1 MPLFRAGLVFFG
13 VVYLLQGA
21 ILAYISNF
29 QKSFLV
35 NHQVTP
41 KQIGALTSAM
51 LIPFILKIFIG
62 ALSDRVR
69 IGNLGRR
76 KPYLILGLLICFGCY
91 LFLGRIDPGADY
103 RSFLLLSVLSTLGLA
118 LFDTTAD
125 GLAIDTAS
133 EEEEGPIQT
142 AMMIGKSIGY
152 IVFSYAFG
160 RVVTGTDVGEVFAIL
175 TVMTAVVLIICL
187 FVEEPSAKAVVKQ
200 LGSPWSRIFNLSF
213 VLLSIFAVSHCI
225 TSFGVDGLITLFLN
239 RELNHS
245 LEIIGHYGSARG
257 LGAVLGAL
265 LSLLLIK
272 HCGLK
277 RSLYAGIISVCVGT
291 FAVAYYPKSFPVE
304 PLGVGWGLAWGLL
317 ETVFLTMAME
327 VAKGPWNATCFAVL
341 AMMCNVGTAL
351 GEGIAPS
358 LASRF
363 GFRETFFYLAI
374 WVAIL
379 PVFMIWI
386 YFQREKKRAGR
397 STFPNATKA

>member
-13 VVYLLQGA
+13 VLYLLQGA

-35 NHQVTP
+35 NHHVSP

-51 LIPFILKIFIG
+51 LLPFILKIFIG

-76 KPYLILGLLICFGCY
+76 KPYLILGLALCFGCY
-91 LFLGRIDPGADY
+91 LFLGQVDPGQDY
-103 RSFLLLSVLSTLGLA
+103 RNFLLLSVLSTFGLA

-133 EEEEGPIQT
+133 EAEEGPIQT

-160 RVVTGTDVGEVFAIL
+160 RVVKGTDVGEVFAIL
-175 TVMTAVVLIICL
+175 ALLTALVLIICL
-187 FVEEPSAKAVVKQ
+187 FVNEPPAKAVVKQ
-200 LGSPWSRIFNLSF
+200 LGSPWRRLLNFPF
-213 VLLSIFAVSHCI
+213 FLLSVFGVSHCI

-245 LEIIGHYGSARG
+245 LNDIGWYGSARG

-265 LSLLLIK
+265 LSLVLLR
-272 HCGLK
+272 HFGLK
-277 RSLYAGIISVCVGT
+277 RSLYAGLVTVFVGT
-291 FAVAYYPKSFPVE
+291 LAVAYYPKEFAVE
-304 PLGVGWGLAWGLL
+304 PLGIGWGLAWGLL
-317 ETVFLTMAME
+317 ETVFLTVAME
-327 VAKGPWNATCFAVL
+327 VSKGAWNATCFAVL
-341 AMMCNVGTAL
+341 AMMCNVGTAI

-358 LASRF
+358 LAANY
-363 GFRETFFYLAI
+363 GFRQTFSYFAI
-374 WVAIL
+374 WVLVL
-379 PVFMIWI
+379 PVIMAWI
-386 YFQREKKRAGR
+386 YFRRVPSTVPTKKE
-397 STFPNATKA
+397 S